1 MMQRARRIFV
11 VLLMVALS
19 GFAFGQSNG
28 DSDGRSAPATIDELY
43 LMQDIQIQ
51 TIRSQALSQDRA
63 VKLLAIENIRSLL
76 ETGGISSDNDGVRLI
91 IESLA
96 SEGTFRQ
103 QRQGGRIVNDYPL
116 VRREAANLLGRFG
129 GEDAMETLV
138 RMLPVESEAIVSA
151 EVIYSLGQ
159 IGMNPNNRVSRTIVN
174 TLNRNTLSATPDNFL
189 TWFAIDAL
197 EQLAGDAM
205 EDPEVVAALLDVTT
219 GNYTLTVRDKA
230 RETINSFLG
239 LSNEGDEQE
248 GGGQGGQ

>member
-1 MMQRARRIFV
+1 MMQRARRILV
-11 VLLMVALS
+11 VLLVVAVS
-19 GFAFGQSNG
+19 GFAFGQN
-28 DSDGRSAPATIDELY
+28 DNSDEQSAPATIDELY

-76 ETGGISSDNDGVRLI
+76 ETGGVSTDNEGVRII

-129 GEDAMETLV
+129 GEEAMETLV
-138 RMLPVESEAIVSA
+138 RMLPVEGESIVSA

-159 IGMNPNNRVSRTIVN
+159 IGMNPDNRVSRAIVN
-174 TLNRNTLSATPDNFL
+174 ELNRNTLRTTPDNFL
-189 TWFAIDAL
+189 AWFAIEAL
-197 EQLAGDAM
+197 EQLSGDGM
-205 EDPEVVAALLDVTT
+205 DDPEVVAALLDVTT

-230 RETINSFLG
+230 REAINDFLG
-239 LSNEGDEQE
+239 LPDEE
-248 GGGQGGQ
+248 EEGGQGQ